1 MPGEARDMQLVDDQ
15 VLCRTVERLVAL
27 PVIIVNVDDDAA
39 HRGRQI
45 VGRPNGVVSIEE
57 RIGGAQR
64 VWVNQDLVAAE
75 PEPPA
80 V

>member
-1 MPGEARDMQLVDDQ
+1 
-15 VLCRTVERLVAL
+15 
-27 PVIIVNVDDDAA
+27 VNVDDDAA